1 MQIVSYGAQDLTL
14 TGNPEITFFKI
25 VYRRYTNFGKKINEL
40 SFDNSPSFNSTLY
53 ANFPKNNGDLIS
65 KIILKIKLPEINFEG
80 INSLLTNNDSSTINE
95 IYNEG
100 VEYYL
105 YFLSFKNKLQNIVKN
120 FFIRYNLSI
129 NNSSIYVQGLKNF
142 ILKYINTDEFYQF
155 YIAIDFFFNKISITT
170 NIVKYNIDLYTNA
183 SLFKIVNNNLIYVY
197 EEYNSQ
203 NISYDEF
210 KYLIE
215 NNMEILNGLNIVMY
229 DILKKNANQEKKIK
243 FSWVNKIAI
252 YILNSVD
259 FYIGSN
265 KIYTLSD
272 TYINNYGEL
281 YYKNKELY
289 NELIGNNISINN
301 YSPKIDETTL
311 YLPIPLWGLSNY
323 GLSFPLISLQ
333 YNSIQ
338 IRINTKK
345 FLECIRIDYEKSENS
360 LNINNDIVN
369 YILNNFNNI
378 SIGLDMTMLIEY
390 IYLDSVERNKFAKSA
405 HEYLI
410 EQVQEIEFSQIS
422 LTNNTFQLDLFHCCK
437 DMFWFV
443 QKIPTLNDIFSK
455 NNDVFEYIY
464 LRPDITIPTN
474 LQIFINYTKM
484 INNNFTL
491 FNPYLFYEGLY
502 IINNNL
508 KFSETAEII
517 INYISNS
524 NLFPSFNN
532 NLNVIILESYFN
544 LNGVQLIGE
553 NFSFFNYVQIYNYY
567 NATPQLGL
575 NVYSFSLKPTE
586 FQPAGACNMSRISF
600 IGLKLKIRSILPD
613 ELENIFI
620 KNAND
625 NSLNEYKLI
634 FQTRNYNILR
644 LIGGIGAT
652 AYTY

>member
-1 MQIVSYGAQDLTL
+1 MQIVSYGTQDLAL
-14 TGNPEITFFKI
+14 TGSPEITFFKI

-40 SFDNSPSFNSTLY
+40 SFDNSPAFNTTLY
-53 ANFPKNNGDLIS
+53 ANLPKNNGDLIS
-65 KIILKIKLPEINFEG
+65 KIILKIKLPKIDFEG
-80 INSLLTNNDSSTINE
+80 INSLLNNTTQSNTIFTESS
-95 IYNEG
+95 
-100 VEYYL
+100 EYYL
-105 YFLSFKNKLQNIVKN
+105 YFLSFKNKLQNIIKN

-142 ILKYINTDEFYQF
+142 ILKYINIDEFYQF
-155 YIAIDFFFNKISITT
+155 YIAIDFFFNKINITT
-170 NIVKYNIDLYTNA
+170 NVIKYNIELYTNA
-183 SLFKIVNNNLIYVY
+183 SLFKIINNNLIYIY
-197 EEYNSQ
+197 EEYNYQ
-203 NISYDEF
+203 NISYEEF
-210 KYLIE
+210 KFVID
-215 NNMEILNGLNIVMY
+215 NNMEILTQLNVVIY
-229 DILKKNANQEKKIK
+229 EIFKKNSNIENKIK
-243 FSWVNKIAI
+243 FAWVNKIAI

-265 KIYTLSD
+265 KIYSLSD
-272 TYINNYGEL
+272 TFINNYGEL
-281 YYKNKELY
+281 YYKNKEIY
-289 NELIGNNISINN
+289 NELIGNNVSINN
-301 YSPKIDETTL
+301 FTSKIDETTL

-345 FLECIRIDYEKSENS
+345 FLDCIRIDYERSENS
-360 LNINNDIVN
+360 LNINNQIVDYIVN
-369 YILNNFNNI
+369 NINNI
-378 SIGLDMTMLIEY
+378 STGLDITMLIEY
-390 IYLDSVERNKFAKSA
+390 IYLDSIERNKFAKSA

-422 LTNNTFQLDLFHCCK
+422 PTNNTFQLELFHCCK
-437 DMFWFV
+437 DMYWFI
-443 QKIPTLNDIFSK
+443 QKNPNINDIFSK
-455 NNDVFEYIY
+455 NNDVYKYIY
-464 LRPDITIPTN
+464 QRPDITIPEN

-484 INNNFTL
+484 INDNTTL

-508 KFSETAEII
+508 KFSETVEVLL
-517 INYISNS
+517 NYISN
-524 NLFPSFNN
+524 LHIFPSQND

-567 NATPQLGL
+567 NSTPQLGL
-575 NVYSFSLKPTE
+575 NTYSFSLKPTE

-600 IGLKLKIRSILPD
+600 IGLKLKIRAIMTD

-620 KNAND
+620 KNTND
-625 NSLNEYKLI
+625 ILTNEYKLI
-634 FQTRNYNILR
+634 FQIRNYNILR